1 VGRESTRRDTKAAL
15 LRAAERLFAERG
27 LGGVSV
33 RDITLAAGARNQ
45 SALHYHF
52 GGMDELIREIFAH
65 RYSQIEERR
74 LKRLAAMEVEGTAR
88 DIGLLM
94 EAAVAPL
101 FEACLEEDGRLY
113 ARFCVQL
120 TTDPRFD
127 VVQLVRDTGMES
139 ANLMRECIGEALA
152 DLPEAVLRTRQR
164 LLFTI
169 SIILMADFAR
179 LIEAGTAP
187 PIEMATREAA
197 ATLAGFLQ
205 ARPPSGAG

>member
-1 VGRESTRRDTKAAL
+1 MQDPKRLNTKMAL
-15 LRAAERLFAERG
+15 MQAAERLFAQRG

-52 GGMDELIREIFAH
+52 GGMDELIREVFTH
-65 RYSQIEERR
+65 RYRSIEERR
-74 LKRLAAMEVEGTAR
+74 RSRLAEIDAQGAAG
-88 DIGLLM
+88 DLGKLM
-94 EAAVAPL
+94 EAAVGPL

-127 VVQLVRDTGMES
+127 VVQLVRDTAMES
-139 ANLMRECIGEALA
+139 AVSLRDRINQALPN
-152 DLPEAVLRTRQR
+152 LPEDTLRTRQR
-164 LLFTI
+164 RLFTI
-169 SIILMADFAR
+169 SMLLMADYAG

-187 PIEMATREAA
+187 PVDLATREAA
-197 ATLAGFLQ
+197 STLAGFLQ
-205 ARPPSGAG
+205 APLPTQQV